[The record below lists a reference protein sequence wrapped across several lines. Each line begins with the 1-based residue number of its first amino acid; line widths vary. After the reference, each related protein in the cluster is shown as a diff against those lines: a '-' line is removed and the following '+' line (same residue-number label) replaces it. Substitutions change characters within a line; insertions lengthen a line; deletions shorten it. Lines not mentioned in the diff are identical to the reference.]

1 MFPKVTVCNETGGP
15 LFLGFPI
22 KKGKKGIWL
31 APNGETGDCY
41 TFVGL
46 DVNDRRIRQLLG
58 SYAYQSSPAKI
69 TIALAETLEVY
80 LGSTTTTTTTTGSP

>member
-1 MFPKVTVCNETGGP
+1 MFPKVRVCNEMSQP

-22 KKGKKGIWL
+22 KKGKRGIWL
-31 APNGETGDCY
+31 APKNQTGDCY

-46 DVNDRRIRQLLG
+46 NVNDERVRRLLR

-69 TIALAETLEVY
+69 TVTLAETLAQH
-80 LGSTTTTTTTTGSP
+80 LGGT